1 MGSEDGGGGKDV
13 PGGGEHVP
21 GIGEDV
27 HGGGKDVPGGGG
39 CAWQNSGPSKL
50 QHCELPSLFHPNSA
64 TPSNYLSLKYH
75 DQSVRLA
82 LEPAQEGRAQVVC

>member
-27 HGGGKDVPGGGG
+27 LGGGEDVPGIGEHAYILKGGSRG
-39 CAWQNSGPSKL
+39 SRNPQTILNFPQKDCLRTRKVSRLHCL
-50 QHCELPSLFHPNSA
+50 QS
-64 TPSNYLSLKYH
+64 Y
-75 DQSVRLA
+75 
-82 LEPAQEGRAQVVC
+82 